1 MVRKN
6 KSKFIKIVS
15 ENSLSNQDKLVSTNK
30 KKLTELRKR
39 YNELDNVIRKIY
51 EDNIAGKLT
60 DKRFEKLSADYEK
73 EQEEIEQNISRI
85 ESEIE
90 TIEKQAI
97 NTEKFIELVD
107 RYTDFKELTTPMLNE
122 FIEKIVVHERI
133 KGYRYTSSQKID
145 IYFNFIGKIE
155 LPNNIEVDVNST
167 DFEPKKI
174 SANSKIK
181 YKKIIDYFESA
192 DNRLEL
198 SFGDFENILGFKLT
212 ETNLTST
219 HAWYPSSNRPLSNV
233 IYNAGYD
240 IKKIDVKNGLVI
252 LERP

>member
-51 EDNIAGKLT
+51 EYNIAGKLT
-60 DKRFEKLSADYEK
+60 DKSFEKLSADYEK
-73 EQEEIEQNISRI
+73 EQEDIEQNISRI

-90 TIEKQAI
+90 IIEKQAI

-107 RYTDFKELTTPMLNE
+107 RYINFKELTTPMLNE

-145 IYFNFIGKIE
+145 IYI
-155 LPNNIEVDVNST
+155 L
-167 DFEPKKI
+167 I
-174 SANSKIK
+174 S
-181 YKKIIDYFESA
+181 
-192 DNRLEL
+192 
-198 SFGDFENILGFKLT
+198 
-212 ETNLTST
+212 
-219 HAWYPSSNRPLSNV
+219 
-233 IYNAGYD
+233 
-240 IKKIDVKNGLVI
+240 
-252 LERP
+252 